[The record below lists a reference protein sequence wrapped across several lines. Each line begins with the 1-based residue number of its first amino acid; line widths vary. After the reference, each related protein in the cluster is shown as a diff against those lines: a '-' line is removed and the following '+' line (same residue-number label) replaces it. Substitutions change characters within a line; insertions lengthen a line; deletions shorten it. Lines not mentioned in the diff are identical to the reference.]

1 LDKYNFMKSNILVF
15 FKSFL
20 FILLFSNVSAEEPRF
35 YIPDSPPIAAKA
47 FVLMDHNSGKI
58 LAGENEN
65 ERRSPA
71 SLTKIMTSYVVFK
84 RLKEDFISL
93 DDEVKISEKAW
104 KTGGSRSFIEVGKMI
119 KLENL
124 LKGMIIQSGNDASVA
139 LAEHVAGSEGT
150 FVLFMNDY
158 AQEIGMENS
167 RFENSSGLP
176 HKDQYT
182 TAKDMALLSSAIIN
196 EFPDFYE
203 WYGQKEFTYNNI
215 KQINRNKLLFTD
227 STVDG
232 LKTGW
237 TQKAGYCLATS
248 ANRVGMRLLS
258 VVLGSSSPAVR
269 TAETEKLLDYGFRF
283 FETQSVND
291 ISHQVP
297 VYKSKVGNIKV
308 GVADSSYLT
317 LPRNQFKYTT
327 QTINLTGDLIAP
339 IKQGDQV
346 GTLAISFN
354 DEDIATLPLIALENA
369 DEAGFVSKMI
379 DTVKLMFR

>member
-1 LDKYNFMKSNILVF
+1 MKSNILNLLKTF
-15 FKSFL
+15 FL
-20 FILLFSNVSAEEPRF
+20 VLLFSNINAEEPRF

-47 FVLMDHNSGKI
+47 HVLMDHNSGKI
-58 LAGENEN
+58 LAAENEN
-65 ERRSPA
+65 ERRAPA

-84 RLKEDFISL
+84 RLKEEFISL
-93 DDEVKISEKAW
+93 DDEIKISEKAW

-119 KLENL
+119 KLEDL

-158 AQEIGMENS
+158 AQEIGMKNT

-182 TAKDMALLSSAIIN
+182 TAKDMAILSSAIIK
-196 EFPDFYE
+196 EFPVLYE

-215 KQINRNKLLFTD
+215 KQINRNKLLFND
-227 STVDG
+227 ASVDG

-248 ANRVGMRLLS
+248 ANRVGMRLIS
-258 VVLGSSSPAVR
+258 IVLGSSSPSVR

-297 VYKSKVGNIKV
+297 VFKSKKGNMKV

-327 QTINLTGDLIAP
+327 QTIKLSGDLIAP
-339 IKQGDQV
+339 INQGEQV

-354 DEDIATLPLIALENA
+354 DEDIATLPLIALESAN
-369 DEAGFVSKMI
+369 EAGFVIKMI

>member
-1 LDKYNFMKSNILVF
+1 MKSNILLF

-20 FILLFSNVSAEEPRF
+20 LILLFSNVSAEQPRF

-119 KLENL
+119 KLEDL

-182 TAKDMALLSSAIIN
+182 TAKDMALLSSVIIN
-196 EFPDFYE
+196 EFPDFYD

-297 VYKSKVGNIKV
+297 VYKSKIGNIKV

-327 QTINLTGDLIAP
+327 QTINLKGDLIAP
-339 IKQGDQV
+339 INQGDQV

-369 DEAGFVSKMI
+369 EEAGFVTTMI

>member
-1 LDKYNFMKSNILVF
+1 MKSNILLF

-20 FILLFSNVSAEEPRF
+20 LILLFSNVSAEQPRF

-119 KLENL
+119 KLEDL

>member
-1 LDKYNFMKSNILVF
+1 MKSNFLIFL
-15 FKSFL
+15 KSFL
-20 FILLFSNVSAEEPRF
+20 FIFLFSNVAAEEPRF

-47 FVLMDHNSGKI
+47 YVLMDHNSGKI

-71 SLTKIMTSYVVFK
+71 SLTKIMTSYVIFK

-119 KLENL
+119 KLEDL
-124 LKGMIIQSGNDASVA
+124 LMGMIIQSGNDALVA
-139 LAEHVAGSEGT
+139 LAEHVDGSEGT

-158 AQEIGMENS
+158 AQEIGMTNS
-167 RFENSSGLP
+167 RFENASGLP

-182 TAKDMALLSSAIIN
+182 TAKDMALLSSTIIK

-237 TQKAGYCLATS
+237 TEKAGYCLATS
-248 ANRVGMRLLS
+248 ANRVDMRLLS
-258 VVLGSSSPAVR
+258 VVLGSASPTIR

-297 VYKSKVGNIKV
+297 VYKSKIGNIKV

-339 IKQGDQV
+339 INQGDQV

-369 DEAGFVSKMI
+369 EEAGFVSKMI

>member
-1 LDKYNFMKSNILVF
+1 MKSNILIF
-15 FKSFL
+15 LKSFL
-20 FILLFSNVSAEEPRF
+20 FIFLFSNVAAEEPRF

-47 FVLMDHNSGKI
+47 YVLMDHNSGKI

-119 KLENL
+119 KLEDL
-124 LKGMIIQSGNDASVA
+124 LMGMIIQSGNDASVA

-158 AQEIGMENS
+158 AQEIGMTNS
-167 RFENSSGLP
+167 RFENASGLP

-182 TAKDMALLSSAIIN
+182 TAKDMALLSSTIIK

-237 TQKAGYCLATS
+237 TEKAGYCLATS
-248 ANRVGMRLLS
+248 ANRVDMRLLS
-258 VVLGSSSPAVR
+258 VVLGSASPAIR

-297 VYKSKVGNIKV
+297 VYKSKIGNIKV

-339 IKQGDQV
+339 INQGDQV

-369 DEAGFVSKMI
+369 EEAGFVSKMI

>member
-1 LDKYNFMKSNILVF
+1 MKSNILNL
-15 FKSFL
+15 FKSFFL
-20 FILLFSNVSAEEPRF
+20 VLVLSNVNAEEPRF

-47 FVLMDHNSGKI
+47 YVLMDHNSEKI
-58 LAGENEN
+58 LAAENEN
-65 ERRSPA
+65 ERRAPA

-84 RLKEDFISL
+84 RLKEEFISL
-93 DDEVKISEKAW
+93 DDKVKISEKAW

-119 KLENL
+119 KLEDL

-158 AQEIGMENS
+158 AQEIGMKNT

-182 TAKDMALLSSAIIN
+182 TAKDMAILSSVIIK
-196 EFPDFYE
+196 EFPVLYE

-215 KQINRNKLLFTD
+215 KQINRNKLLFND
-227 STVDG
+227 ATVDG

-237 TQKAGYCLATS
+237 TEKAGYCLATS
-248 ANRVGMRLLS
+248 ANRVGMRLIS
-258 VVLGSSSPAVR
+258 IVLGSSSPSVR

-283 FETQSVND
+283 FETQSIND

-297 VYKSKVGNIKV
+297 VFKSKKGNMKV

-327 QTINLTGDLIAP
+327 QTIELSGDLIAP
-339 IKQGDQV
+339 INQGDQV

-369 DEAGFVSKMI
+369 DEAGFVTKMI

>member
-1 LDKYNFMKSNILVF
+1 MKSNILVF

-119 KLENL
+119 KLEDL

-354 DEDIATLPLIALENA
+354 DENIATLPLIALENA